1 MVRRQYCES
10 SIVVE
15 GIDGLL
21 ISKVCAPIQASSAHL
36 TFDWSKAVVDLQIE
50 ESGIKADLLSFL
62 ELGADLV
69 ESTQC
74 IVTLKGILV
83 GLAAYGDTLL

>member
-1 MVRRQYCES
+1 M
-10 SIVVE
+10 VE

-21 ISKVCAPIQASSAHL
+21 ISNVCATIQGSSAHL
-36 TFDWSKAVVDLQIE
+36 TVDGGKAVADLQIE
-50 ESGIKADLLSFL
+50 QSWIKADLLSCL